1 MNHTNAIAYW
11 NLWENAKK
19 PPNKQK
25 KQTKN
30 KNQIKKLLNLFVG
43 FVIVGNFLEM
53 RLCFFFS
60 EWVRNC
66 EWMAQNC
73 EHSAES
79 LALSCI
85 FPDSSSCMFRKLIS
99 FCSSLIILLLYKR
112 WRKLRSINVHV
123 LCVKLLTYLLCII
136 IIINLALNIIMT
148 GMSTQLIL
156 FGFLAWQILKVL
168 MNWNRLTCC

>member
-1 MNHTNAIAYW
+1 MYCKSWTFKWIIQTRLPAEIY
-11 NLWENAKK
+11 EKTQ
-19 PPNKQK
+19 KQK
-25 KQTKN
+25 IKN

-43 FVIVGNFLEM
+43 FVIVENFLGM
-53 RLCFFFS
+53 RFCLFFS

-79 LALSCI
+79 LVLSCI
-85 FPDSSSCMFRKLIS
+85 FPESSSCMCYVS
-99 FCSSLIILLLYKR
+99 
-112 WRKLRSINVHV
+112 ND
-123 LCVKLLTYLLCII
+123 LLTYLLCVI

-148 GMSTQLIL
+148 GMSTQLVL

-168 MNWNRLTCC
+168 MNWNRLTYC